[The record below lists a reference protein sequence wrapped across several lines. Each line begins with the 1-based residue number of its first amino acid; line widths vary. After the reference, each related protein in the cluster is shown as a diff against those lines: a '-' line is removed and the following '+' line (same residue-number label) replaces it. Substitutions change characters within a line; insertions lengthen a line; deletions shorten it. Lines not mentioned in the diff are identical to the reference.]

1 MDKEKI
7 QVSSPKAYD
16 QVLEYLKT
24 LIKNKEISYGGKIPS
39 ERELMETL
47 GISRN
52 SVREALRILE
62 HTGVL
67 ESRHGKGNFLVNRMG
82 ESLSSVFSMLV
93 LMEESNYREVNQLRS
108 ILEKQAYVQAC
119 ALITAEG
126 TTFSAYITER
136 ERADIPQALAY
147 ASQLVSLKMQTPG
160 PFKGDR
166 ADVAA
171 FADKY
176 YR

>member
-1 MDKEKI
+1 MK
-7 QVSSPKAYD
+7 P
-16 QVLEYLKT
+16 
-24 LIKNKEISYGGKIPS
+24 
-39 ERELMETL
+39 L
-47 GISRN
+47 GLDGR
-52 SVREALRILE
+52 
-62 HTGVL
+62 TG
-67 ESRHGKGNFLVNRMG
+67 RGD
-82 ESLSSVFSMLV
+82 
-93 LMEESNYREVNQLRS
+93 
-108 ILEKQAYVQAC
+108 
-119 ALITAEG
+119 

-160 PFKGDR
+160 PFKGNR